1 MRRLLASWRGPL
13 PAWDRLGSPHLGVDL
28 ARTLCRRTAPA
39 VFGILVAVLTV
50 TVGLVHVL
58 AGRQDQAAIDS
69 STRLVSA
76 MLQGRAELMRRIVID
91 YAAWEEAYLNLHR
104 ALSVDWAYE
113 RQQLSTSLE
122 STFGFEMVMVVRPDD
137 TVGYAFADGAL
148 LDDDP
153 RSRLTGGIDA
163 LIAAARLATPPTVNE
178 TVPVVANLLLDG
190 EPAIVGAGAVV
201 PSEGASVARDPGPS
215 TVLLFVDRL
224 RREELVHGG
233 EQDLVQSLRFVPP
246 AAAPAA
252 GITLVSFDG
261 APVARLTWEVPQPGR
276 ALERALLPWLAGCIM
291 ATLALTALALRE
303 ALFAARA
310 LSASETRF
318 RDVSDAASD
327 WIWETDGQL
336 RLVYLSERFVD
347 MTGFSPEEAIGQ
359 PIGRYLELD
368 AVEQPGGSLDELLRL
383 RPPGATGSFE
393 CGYRTRHG
401 TRRVCR
407 VSARPVLGAAGQ
419 RAGCRGTVS
428 DITPE
433 VEARSEARRLWL
445 HDPLTGLPNRI
456 LLMDRLGQT
465 LRHVARHG
473 GRLSVL
479 CLDLDRFKPVNDTYG
494 HAAGDTVLRE
504 IARRMQAHLR
514 ETDTVAR
521 VGGDEFVVLTY
532 DRDGRLAIEDLCQR
546 LLQAA
551 ARPIEIGVERVE
563 VGLSIG
569 VATFPTD
576 APDID
581 RLLSYADL
589 ALYEAKQA
597 GRGACRFFTPA
608 LSQRRTERLTIER
621 ELARAVELQ
630 EFEVEFQP
638 RFDLADM
645 SLVSAEALLRW
656 RHPTR
661 GTVPPSEFIRI
672 AEETGLIVP
681 IGEWTLREAC
691 RRAAALRGIR
701 VSVNLSPAEFKRGNL
716 TSHLRR
722 ILTDTGLDPT
732 RLELEITE
740 GILFQE
746 EIDPLATMHA
756 LKAMGVQ
763 LAMDDFG
770 TGYSSLNNLRRFPF
784 DRIKIDRSFVAD
796 MEENPGTRAI
806 VRSMVDLARALGLS
820 VTAEGVETDGQL
832 RLLRADGCDE
842 VQGFYIGRPVSW
854 GGIER
859 ALGRP
864 AARVLADPV
873 PAA

>member
-1 MRRLLASWRGPL
+1 MTRPLAFRHRSA
-13 PAWDRLGSPHLGVDL
+13 PAGDRLASPHLGVDL

-39 VFGILVAVLTV
+39 VFGILLAVLSV
-50 TVGLVHVL
+50 TVILVHVL
-58 AGRQDQAAIDS
+58 AGRQDRAAVES
-69 STRLVSA
+69 STGLVDA
-76 MLQGRAELMRRIVID
+76 MLHERTELMRRIVID

-104 ALSVDWAYE
+104 TLSVDWAYG
-113 RQQLSTSLE
+113 RHQLSSSLD

-137 TVGYAFADGAL
+137 TVGYAFADGTL
-148 LDDDP
+148 LGGDP
-153 RSRLTGGIDA
+153 RPRLTGGIDA
-163 LIAAARLATPPTVNE
+163 LIAAARLATPPAAGE

-201 PSEGASVARDPGPS
+201 PPAGALVARDPGTP

-224 RREELVHGG
+224 SPQELVRRGDG
-233 EQDLVQSLRFVPP
+233 DLVQGLRFLPP
-246 AAAPAA
+246 AVTSGV
-252 GITLVSFDG
+252 GISLASFDG
-261 APVARLTWEVPQPGR
+261 KPMTRLTWQVPQPGR
-276 ALERALLPWLAGCIM
+276 ELEQALLPWLAGCIA
-291 ATLALTALALRE
+291 ATLGLTALALRE

-310 LSASETRF
+310 LTASETRF

-327 WIWETDGQL
+327 WIWEIDQRF
-336 RLVYLSERFVD
+336 RLVYLSERFIE
-347 MTGFSPEEAIGQ
+347 MTGFGPEDAIGQ
-359 PIGRYLELD
+359 PIGRYLELEGALD
-368 AVEQPGGSLDELLRL
+368 GDGSLEELLRK

-407 VSARPVLGAAGQ
+407 VSARPVLDPSGQ
-419 RAGCRGTVS
+419 RTGYRGTVS

-456 LLMDRLGQT
+456 LLMDRMGQT
-465 LRHVARHG
+465 LRHLARHG

-479 CLDLDRFKPVNDTYG
+479 CLDLDRFKPVNDTFG

-532 DRDGRLAIEDLCQR
+532 DRDGRLAIEALCQR
-546 LLQAA
+546 LLRAA
-551 ARPIEIGVERVE
+551 SQPIEIGAERVE

-576 APDID
+576 AKDID
-581 RLLSYADL
+581 HLLSYADL

-597 GRGACRFFTPA
+597 GRGTCRFFTPA
-608 LSQRRTERLTIER
+608 MSQRRTQRLTIER
-621 ELARAVELQ
+621 ELARAVELK
-630 EFEVEFQP
+630 EFELEFQP
-638 RFDLADM
+638 RFHLSDM

-661 GTVPPSEFIRI
+661 GSVPPSEFIGI

-681 IGEWTLREAC
+681 IGEWALREAC
-691 RRAAALRGIR
+691 RRAAALRGVR

-716 TSHLRR
+716 TSHLRQ
-722 ILTDTGLDPT
+722 ILHDTGLDPT

-746 EIDPLATMHA
+746 GIDPLATMHA

-784 DRIKIDRSFVAD
+784 DRIKIDRNFIAD
-796 MEENPGTRAI
+796 LEDNPGTRAI
-806 VRSMVDLARALGLS
+806 VRSVVGLGRALGLS

-832 RLLRADGCDE
+832 RLLRAEGCDE

-854 GGIER
+854 AEIER
-859 ALGRP
+859 ALARRP
-864 AARVLADPV
+864 ARVLAGSIE
-873 PAA
+873 AA